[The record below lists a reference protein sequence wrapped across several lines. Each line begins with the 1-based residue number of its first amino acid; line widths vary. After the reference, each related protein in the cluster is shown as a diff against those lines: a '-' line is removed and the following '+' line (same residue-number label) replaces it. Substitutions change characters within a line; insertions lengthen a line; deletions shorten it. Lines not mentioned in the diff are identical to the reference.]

1 MQIGQKEARDVDKR
15 ELWLW
20 LMNLPHIFSPKVA
33 PLLERFGDIE
43 AIYRATEQQLRGIRG
58 IGEAEAASL
67 LDKDLSRA
75 RRIAEQVKE
84 LGAYVLCYDDAP
96 YPDMLRHLY
105 DPPYVLYVRGERLVW
120 DDMLPIA
127 VVGARESTEYGRQ
140 ITDEIC
146 YELAKSGV
154 TIVSGMARGID
165 SVAHSSA
172 LRAGA
177 KTVAFLG
184 CGIDIVYP
192 PENDALMEA
201 IVHNGAVM
209 TEFPPGTPPYGK
221 NFPIRNRLIAALS
234 RGVLVVEAKQRS
246 GTASTAHW
254 ALENGKDVFAV
265 PGDITRE
272 NSKGCHHLI
281 KSGEAKLTECAQDI
295 LEEYEYDLGH
305 MDLPAGGRPVLVER
319 RQRPAERASRPR
331 RAEKRTESK
340 RPSIDDER
348 YAQLDEAQ
356 KKIIALLIERDAHI
370 DEICRHASLSAAEA
384 GAALTLMELMGLV
397 TALAGKIYTLNV

>member
-1 MQIGQKEARDVDKR
+1 MDRR

-20 LMNLPHIFSPKVA
+20 LMNLPHIFSPKVG
-33 PLLERFGDIE
+33 PLLERLGDIE
-43 AIYRATEQQLRGIRG
+43 GIYCAAEQQLRGIRG
-58 IGEAEAASL
+58 IGEAEIASL

-75 RRIAEQVKE
+75 RQIAAQIEG
-84 LGAYVLCYDDAP
+84 LGAYVLCYDDAS
-96 YPDMLRHLY
+96 YPDALRHLY
-105 DPPYVLYVRGERLVW
+105 DPPYVLYVRGERLNW

-140 ITDEIC
+140 VTDEIC
-146 YELAKSGV
+146 YDLAKSGV
-154 TIVSGMARGID
+154 TVVSGMARGID
-165 SVAHSSA
+165 SVAHRSA

-192 PENDALMEA
+192 PENDTLMQA
-201 IVHNGAVM
+201 IAQNGAAM

-221 NFPIRNRLIAALS
+221 NFPIRNRLIAAFS

-265 PGDITRE
+265 PGDVTRE

-281 KSGEAKLTECAQDI
+281 KSGGAKLAECAQDI

-305 MDLPAGGRPVLVER
+305 MDLPESGRPVIVEKR
-319 RQRPAERASRPR
+319 ERPAARSRRPGR
-331 RAEKRTESK
+331 EEKRVEK
-340 RPSIDDER
+340 KKPSLDDER
-348 YAQLDEAQ
+348 FAQLDEAQ
-356 KKIIALLIERDAHI
+356 KKIIALLIERDAHV

>member
-1 MQIGQKEARDVDKR
+1 MDRRK
-15 ELWLW
+15 LWLW
-20 LMNLPHIFSPKVA
+20 LMNLPHIFSPKVG
-33 PLLERFGDIE
+33 PLLERLGDIE
-43 AIYRATEQQLRGIRG
+43 GIYRAAEQQLRGIRG
-58 IGEAEAASL
+58 IGEAEIASL

-75 RRIAEQVKE
+75 RRIAAQIGE
-84 LGAYVLCYDDAP
+84 LGAYVLCYDDAS
-96 YPDMLRHLY
+96 YPDALRHLY
-105 DPPYVLYVRGERLVW
+105 DPPYVLYVRGEQLNW

-140 ITDEIC
+140 VTDEIC
-146 YELAKSGV
+146 YDLAKSGV
-154 TIVSGMARGID
+154 TVVSGMARGID
-165 SVAHSSA
+165 SVAHRSA

-192 PENDALMEA
+192 PENDTLMQA
-201 IVHNGAVM
+201 IAQNGAVM
-209 TEFPPGTPPYGK
+209 TEFAPGTPPYGK
-221 NFPIRNRLIAALS
+221 NFPIRNRLIAAFS

-265 PGDITRE
+265 PGDVTRE
-272 NSKGCHHLI
+272 SSKGCHHLI
-281 KSGEAKLTECAQDI
+281 KSGGAKLTECAQDI

-305 MDLPAGGRPVLVER
+305 MDLPESGRPVIVEKR
-319 RQRPAERASRPR
+319 ERPAATGRRPVR
-331 RAEKRTESK
+331 EEKRAEKK
-340 RPSIDDER
+340 KPSLDDER
-348 YAQLDEAQ
+348 FAQLDEAQ
-356 KKIIALLIERDAHI
+356 KKIIALLIERDAHV